1 MALNVQPFL
10 GLAATKVAIAATT
23 TGTMTFDTTAV
34 PYGSVRVTNLGTAVA
49 FIQFIDTTN
58 TTTVGITN
66 AQPVINNTS
75 VVLNPG
81 GKGAMAII
89 CGVSTFTT
97 TIYATAGTG
106 GMAR

>member
-10 GLAATKVAIAATT
+10 SLAATKIATAGSTT
-23 TGTMTFDTTAV
+23 TTMTFDTTVV
-34 PYGSVRVTNLGTAVA
+34 PYGSVRVANIGTAVV

-66 AQPVINNTS
+66 AQPVINNTA

-81 GKGAMAII
+81 GKAAMAMITA
-89 CGVSTFTT
+89 STFTT
-97 TIYATAGTG
+97 TIFATAGTG